1 MIDRKLFRKKFLLHL
16 FGNPYVILPFAVGG
30 SIAVVSWIFNLEP
43 KILYLFGSAVL
54 SIFVPIGTLISKWA
68 TGTDD
73 IARQVH
79 TEILHEVQHK
89 QEEELNILHEQL
101 EADGDARTETML
113 GELRALHAS
122 FQEEA
127 GGDGWMG
134 TLPITVRADITDK
147 VSDLFTQAVQCL
159 KDTLKMHQKST
170 ETQLGTTVKSVL
182 QQHREQQLKDVQQTI
197 VQLSHLYA
205 RVLTLNPESDET
217 ELTRLR
223 AELDESLSFA
233 KQVDAKI
240 RELTPS
246 EDDAAHQAED
256 EKYQEK

>member
-16 FGNPYVILPFAVGG
+16 LGNAYVIFPFAAGC
-30 SIAVVSWIFNLEP
+30 SIAFASWIFNLEP
-43 KILYLFGSAVL
+43 KILYLFGSAIL
-54 SIFVPIGTLISKWA
+54 SILVPIGTLISKWA

-73 IARQVH
+73 IAKQVH
-79 TEILHEVQHK
+79 SEILQEVQHK
-89 QEEELNILHEQL
+89 QEAELNALHEQL

-147 VSDLFTQAVQCL
+147 VSELFTQAVQCL
-159 KDTLKMHQKST
+159 KDTLKMHQKSVG
-170 ETQLGTTVKSVL
+170 TQLGTTVKSVL
-182 QQHREQQLKDVQQTI
+182 HQHREQQIKDVQQTI

-223 AELDESLSFA
+223 AELDESLTFA

-240 RELTPS
+240 RALTPS
-246 EDDAAHQAED
+246 EDYTGPQTED
-256 EKYQEK
+256 EEY

>member
-16 FGNPYVILPFAVGG
+16 LGNPYVLFPFAAGG
-30 SIAVVSWIFNLEP
+30 SIAFASWVFNLEP
-43 KILYLFGSAVL
+43 KILYLFGSAILSVL
-54 SIFVPIGTLISKWA
+54 VPIGTLISKWA

-73 IARQVH
+73 IAKQVH
-79 TEILHEVQHK
+79 SEILQEVQHK
-89 QEEELNILHEQL
+89 QEAELNTLHEQL

-127 GGDGWMG
+127 GQDGWMG

-147 VSDLFTQAVQCL
+147 VSELFTQAVECL

-170 ETQLGTTVKSVL
+170 GTQLGTTVKGVL
-182 QQHREQQLKDVQQTI
+182 QQHREQQIEDVRQTI
-197 VQLSHLYA
+197 IQLSHLYA

-223 AELDESLSFA
+223 AELDESLTFA
-233 KQVDAKI
+233 KQVDARI

-246 EDDAAHQAED
+246 ENYDTPQTED
-256 EKYQEK
+256 EE